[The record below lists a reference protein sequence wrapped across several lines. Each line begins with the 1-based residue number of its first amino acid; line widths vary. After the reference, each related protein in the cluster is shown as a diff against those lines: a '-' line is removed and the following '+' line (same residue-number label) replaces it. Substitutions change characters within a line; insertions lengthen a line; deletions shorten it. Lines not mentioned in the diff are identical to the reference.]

1 MMTIIT
7 ECPFC
12 GATSEVEVDFDA
24 FMDYKSGI
32 TAQRA
37 FPMMSATDREKLISG
52 MCEKCQAQV
61 FDD

>member
-1 MMTIIT
+1 MTIIT

-12 GATSEVEVDFDA
+12 GAVDEIEVDFDA

-37 FPMMSATDREKLISG
+37 FPRMSATDREKLISG
-52 MCEKCQAQV
+52 MCEKCQAEV
-61 FDD
+61 FA